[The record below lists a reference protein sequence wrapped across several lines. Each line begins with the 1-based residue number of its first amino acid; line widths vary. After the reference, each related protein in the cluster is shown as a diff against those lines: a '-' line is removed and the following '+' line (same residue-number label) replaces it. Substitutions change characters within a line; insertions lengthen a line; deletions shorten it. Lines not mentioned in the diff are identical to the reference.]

1 MWSVLTFVTLLATG
15 LAAPLDKRAS
25 RTSPP
30 SGCLSVGSGYTYSTI
45 SAAVKA
51 LSKTSTSSQ
60 CIWIN
65 QGTYKEQVSINS
77 LKGPLVLYGYTSDTS
92 SYTSNKV
99 TITYNLSQAS
109 GVTNDG
115 SATLRAETGNLK
127 VYNINIVNSYGK
139 GSQAVAV
146 SAQGDKTGFYGVS
159 FKGFQDTLLANN
171 GAQVYAKCY
180 IEGAT
185 DFIFGMM
192 AAAWFDGVDIR
203 VLAGGSYI
211 TANGRDSSSN
221 PSYYVI
227 NKSTVAVASG
237 QSVAAKSY
245 YLGRP
250 WRNYSRVVFQ
260 NTSLSNVI
268 NAAGWHSWGTDE
280 PKTDHVEYGEYG
292 NTGAGASGTRA
303 SFAKKLSS
311 AVSISTVLGGSYTS
325 WVDTSYLS

>member
-15 LAAPLDKRAS
+15 LAAPLEKRAS

-45 SAAVKA
+45 QAAVNA
-51 LSKTSTSSQ
+51 LSQSLTSSQ

-65 QGTYKEQVSINS
+65 QGNYKEQVSING
-77 LKGPLVLYGYTSDTS
+77 LKGPLILYGYTSDTS
-92 SYTSNKV
+92 SYTGNKV

-109 GVTNDG
+109 GVSNDG
-115 SATLRAETGNLK
+115 SATLRAEIGNLK
-127 VYNINIVNSYGK
+127 VYNIDVVNSYGK

-159 FKGFQDTLLANN
+159 FKGFQDTLLAQN
-171 GAQVYAKCY
+171 GAQVYAKCN

-185 DFIFGMM
+185 DFIFGQK

-203 VLAGGSYI
+203 VVSGGYYI

-227 NKSTVAVASG
+227 NKSTVAAASG
-237 QSVAAKSY
+237 QSVAAGSY

-250 WRNYSRVVFQ
+250 WRNYARVVFQ
-260 NTSLSNVI
+260 NTNLSNVI
-268 NAAGWHSWGTDE
+268 NAAGWHIWGTDS
-280 PKTDHVEYGEYG
+280 PNTDHVEYGEYG

-311 AVSISTVLGGSYTS
+311 AVSISTVLGSSYAS